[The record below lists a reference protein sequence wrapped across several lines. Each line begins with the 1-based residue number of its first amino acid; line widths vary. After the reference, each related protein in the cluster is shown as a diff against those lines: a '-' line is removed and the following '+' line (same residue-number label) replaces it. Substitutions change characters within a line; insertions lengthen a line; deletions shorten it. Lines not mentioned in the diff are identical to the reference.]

1 VHISAL
7 VNLGRPPR
15 RGAIIGCLLAGRR
28 SWVCRLLS
36 RPGYATSAGDI
47 VLATGYLSPS
57 TTSIDQIEMTVKTET
72 FHSDFVV
79 ARFRSACLMKWLQHK
94 HGFNQE
100 DGSDVYE
107 DSRLRYTIR
116 CLCDQRTC

>member
-1 VHISAL
+1 
-7 VNLGRPPR
+7 
-15 RGAIIGCLLAGRR
+15 
-28 SWVCRLLS
+28 
-36 RPGYATSAGDI
+36 
-47 VLATGYLSPS
+47 
-57 TTSIDQIEMTVKTET
+57 MTVKTET

-100 DGSDVYE
+100 DGSDVYG

-116 CLCDQRTC
+116 CLCDQRTCRGHRYPYQLEALSQSINSFLGEAFSEDSILSAFGSKQLVGLGGLLQRLDGNLRLV